1 MRSRKWL
8 KGYDLQVANSKSG
21 KSVATQG
28 EEDHSANMSMPL
40 CGFDGD
46 DDNDDNDIGGD
57 NELSSIANQNSVG

>member
-1 MRSRKWL
+1 MTCRWPTASQAS
-8 KGYDLQVANSKSG
+8 QVT
-21 KSVATQG
+21 TQG
-28 EEDHSANMSMPL
+28 EEDHSANMFMPL